1 MMKPAA
7 SRSMKERDMSKFLV
21 LYRSAVSAAERMAN
35 ADPEAGAASMQ
46 AWMEWNARAGD
57 MVVDLG
63 SPTQTV
69 ADGEPGA
76 FIGGYS
82 IMQAASLDDLQRVLA
97 DHPHR
102 AWGGTIEVLEM
113 LEIPGM

>member
-1 MMKPAA
+1 
-7 SRSMKERDMSKFLV
+7 MSKFLV
-21 LYRSAVSAAERMAN
+21 LYRSTVSAADQMAT
-35 ADPEAGAASMQ
+35 ADPDSGAASMK
-46 AWMEWNARAGD
+46 AWMDWAQRAGD
-57 MVVDLG
+57 AIIDLG

-69 ADGEPGA
+69 DGGEPGS

-82 IMQAASLDDLQRVLA
+82 IMHASDAEALQDVLA

-102 AWGGTIEVLEM
+102 GWGGTIEILEM

>member
-1 MMKPAA
+1 
-7 SRSMKERDMSKFLV
+7 MSKFLV
-21 LYRSAVSAAERMAN
+21 LYRSTVSAADQMAT
-35 ADPEAGAASMQ
+35 AEPDSGAESMK
-46 AWMEWNARAGD
+46 AWMDWAQRAGD
-57 MVVDLG
+57 AIIELG

-69 ADGEPGA
+69 DGGEPGS

-82 IMQAASLDDLQRVLA
+82 IMQASDAEALQGVLA

-102 AWGGTIEVLEM
+102 GWGGTIEILEM